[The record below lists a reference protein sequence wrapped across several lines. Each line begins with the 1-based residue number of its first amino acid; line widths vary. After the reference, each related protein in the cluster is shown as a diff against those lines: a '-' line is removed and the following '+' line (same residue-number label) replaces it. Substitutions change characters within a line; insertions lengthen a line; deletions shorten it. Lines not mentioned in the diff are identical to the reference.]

1 MSVPRG
7 VAVLPL
13 LVLLSAGTA
22 GIARGAETGDAV
34 PPGVAP
40 QREFDRIAEAY
51 AKDAPSAELVDRL
64 YDFMEKYPKDPRSDT
79 VQLWVALTQQKR
91 KFHNEAIKEFDY
103 LLSDFPDSPLVTQA
117 LRRQID
123 SYIAIGKPDKAA
135 ENYAKILS
143 RKFAPDDAAAAAA
156 FRDAVLFMADRHVQ
170 KKEIDAAV
178 ALLLRLPDRTDAITR
193 VVNLYLQFDRHDDA
207 LRMIRRLPASE
218 KMLAYKLTLAAYSQR
233 PGTAN
238 LYALMEEV
246 MSKEPQGAASDA
258 LIQQIAAAIGAKG
271 ADEKDKVLR
280 FLAQKRPSL
289 KRWADYALC
298 ELHRTDLQRLLT
310 FIGDYRSGADVER
323 VKRMVG
329 ELHEIRGD
337 PEKARAAY
345 WLLEDKPAAHFLVAA
360 TYYGKLARRKDL
372 PAGRR
377 ELTEIVKRFYSPA
390 VSAEALFERAELE
403 AGLMGD
409 TGTAIATL
417 RELIDRFPRQGEWAI
432 KAAFRLGTLL
442 RSQKKQDEAI
452 AVYERLIR
460 DWSGSQSVVRR
471 ALLEVAACHEEK
483 NDTQRA
489 IATYRSVIRK
499 YPHTY
504 EASRAHTVLEQR
516 YGVPDV
522 DVSDR

>member
-1 MSVPRG
+1 MSRLDR
-7 VAVLPL
+7 AAI
-13 LVLLSAGTA
+13 VLLAALAATAPPAARAASAD
-22 GIARGAETGDAV
+22 GDAV

-51 AKDAPSAELVDRL
+51 NRDAPSAELVDRL
-64 YDFMEKYPKDPRSDT
+64 YDFMEKYPRDPRSDT
-79 VQLWVALTQQKR
+79 VQFWVALTQQKR

-103 LLSDFPDSPLVTQA
+103 LLGDFPASPLVTQA

-123 SYIAIGKPDKAA
+123 SYLATGKPDKAA
-135 ENYAKILS
+135 ENYAKILA
-143 RKFAPDDAAAAAA
+143 RKFEPQDAASAAA
-156 FRDAVLFMADRHVQ
+156 FRDAVLFMAERHAA

-178 ALLLRLPDRTDAITR
+178 ALYLKLPDRNDAITR
-193 VVNLYLQFDRHDDA
+193 VVHLYLQFDRHDDA

-218 KMLAYKLTLAAYSQR
+218 KLLAYRLTLTAYAQR

-238 LYALMEEV
+238 LYALMEEI
-246 MSKEPQGAASDA
+246 MTREPVDATSDA
-258 LIQQIAAAIGAKG
+258 LIQQIASAIGSRG
-271 ADEKDKVLR
+271 TNEKDKVLR
-280 FLAQKRPSL
+280 HIAEKRQSL
-289 KRWADYALC
+289 RRWAEFALC
-298 ELHRTDLQRLLT
+298 ELHRADLQRLLT
-310 FIGDYRSGADVER
+310 FIGDWRSGADVER

-337 PEKARAAY
+337 AEKARAAY

-360 TYYGKLARRKDL
+360 TYYGKLAGKKDL
-372 PAGRR
+372 AAGRR

-409 TGTAIATL
+409 ANTAIGTL
-417 RELIDRFPRQGEWAI
+417 RELIDRFPRQAEWSI
-432 KAAFRLGTLL
+432 KAAFRLGALL

-452 AVYERLIR
+452 AVYDRLMR
-460 DWSGSQSVVRR
+460 DHSLSQSVVRR

-483 NDTQRA
+483 SDAQRA

-499 YPHTY
+499 YPRTY

-522 DVSDR
+522 DVSDK